1 MTHIMPKNE
10 SPPRGNGRI
19 RRALPALGLIAA
31 AISGYSSQSGG
42 SEAVPIPEQV
52 AQVVTVPM
60 IAQEATL
67 LHFARAQGIGDAIRE
82 TGIAFP
88 EPINDRLG
96 EIRAIVE
103 EGRTEATAYRVD
115 MAYSAGYLDA
125 LEGGWDLDRLDRYA
139 DSILRTEKGILELSD
154 QATLRWSESI
164 GREEGRA
171 LVTGTIALT
180 VAQDP
185 YEPIWTTSIADD
197 PNRGSAFVE
206 VSTAVRLLLDE
217 MHEAAYVPAQPQN
230 AVETSGPSVADPF
243 DGLPPF
249 SACGMEI

>member
-1 MTHIMPKNE
+1 MTHIALKNDAT
-10 SPPRGNGRI
+10 SRGNGRI
-19 RRALPALGLIAA
+19 RRALPALGLVAA
-31 AISGYSSQSGG
+31 AISGYTSQSGG
-42 SEAVPIPEQV
+42 SEAVPVPERV

-82 TGIAFP
+82 TGIACP

-139 DSILRTEKGILELSD
+139 ESILRTEKGILELAD
-154 QATLRWSESI
+154 QATLRWSDRL
-164 GREEGRA
+164 GRDEGRS

-185 YEPIWTTSIADD
+185 YQPIWSGPIGDD
-197 PNRGSAFVE
+197 PNRGAAFVE
-206 VSTAVRLLLDE
+206 VSNEVRLMLDE

-230 AVETSGPSVADPF
+230 AVQTGTGVADPF
-243 DGLPPF
+243 DALPPF